1 MMRDI
6 RVVLYYTFLMKSLVA
21 GFPTWSVGDEGS
33 SKGLFNF
40 TTIAS
45 LDTWAESS
53 DTVREVGM
61 SKASFVLQK
70 TQVYQNAI
78 FFALLNP
85 QPSGACFAGY
95 RSPTN
100 FDSTN
105 YKAVQLLLR
114 GVHGDLF
121 RYKIVLLNQDQSYQR
136 DYESSF
142 LVRDI
147 PKCKEKNEACKKV
160 MYVTLPLDEFKAYY
174 RGKPDTSAP
183 PLNSSNVISF
193 GIQAAGGV
201 YEKDQQ
207 SGVGAIEIDWIEL
220 I

>member
-1 MMRDI
+1 MRDL
-6 RVVLYYTFLMKSLVA
+6 RVVLYYTLLMKSLVA
-21 GFPTWSVGDEGS
+21 GFRSWSVGGEGS
-33 SKGLFNF
+33 SRGLFNF
-40 TTIAS
+40 TTIGS
-45 LDTWAESS
+45 LDTWVESS

-70 TQVYQNAI
+70 TQIYQNAI

-100 FDSTN
+100 FDSSN

-121 RYKIVLLNQDQSYQR
+121 RYKIVLLNQEQSNQR

-142 LVRDI
+142 IVKDI
-147 PKCKEKNEACKKV
+147 PKCKEENEACKNV
-160 MYVTLPLDEFKAYY
+160 WYITLPMDEFKAYY
-174 RGKPDTSAP
+174 RGKPDPSAP
-183 PLNSSNVISF
+183 PLSSSNVTGF

-207 SGVGAIEIDWIEL
+207 SGVGAIEVDWIEL